1 MVKIN
6 NIEEFDNLI
15 KDGVCLVKVGSE
27 FCGPCKVTAKNIE
40 SVEKDYPNVKFID
53 VDAEENEDVSEKLN
67 IRNIPTLI
75 KFVDGV
81 EERRST
87 GLGTTKII
95 SEFLA

>member
-27 FCGPCKVTAKNIE
+27 FCGPCKVTSKNIE

-67 IRNIPTLI
+67 IRNVPTLI
-75 KFVDGV
+75 KFVDGI
-81 EERRST
+81 EETRYT
-87 GLGTTKII
+87 GLMTVNKLID
-95 SEFLA
+95 FFK